1 MTSPINQSAAATATG
16 LTSPGPSPF
25 LHAVLAQTRAELTL
39 TARRGE
45 SVLITIIVPA
55 VLLVFFASLKLV
67 PASFGKPIDYLL
79 PGMLALAII
88 STGMVS
94 LGIATAYERYYGV
107 LKRLG
112 SSPLPRGG
120 LLLAKAISVLVVELA
135 QTALLLVLAIALY
148 GWRPQGSFWAALLVL
163 VLGSACFAGLGMAMA
178 GGLRA
183 EATLAGANA
192 LFLVFLLLGGS
203 VLPVDHLPG
212 FLADLARILPAAPL
226 TDALRAAMTGSGALP
241 PASLLLLAVWAIIFL
256 AVAARTF
263 KWE

>member
-1 MTSPINQSAAATATG
+1 MSAQATTVPTPA
-16 LTSPGPSPF
+16 PAVPARRASPF
-25 LHAVLAQTRAELTL
+25 ARAVLAQTRAELTL

-55 VLLVFFASLKLV
+55 ALLIFFAALKLV
-67 PASFGKPIDYLL
+67 PAGFGKPINYLL
-79 PGMLALAII
+79 PGMLSLAIL

-120 LLLAKAISVLVVELA
+120 LLLAKALSVLVVEIA
-135 QTALLLVLAIALY
+135 QTILLLALAISLY
-148 GWRPQGSFWAALLVL
+148 GWRPQGSFWAALLVFL
-163 VLGSACFAGLGMAMA
+163 LGSACFAGLGMLMA

-212 FLADLARILPAAPL
+212 FLADLARVLPAAPL
-226 TDALRAAMTGSGALP
+226 TDALRAAMTGTGALP
-241 PASLLLLAVWAIIFL
+241 LSSVLLLALWSIIFL
-256 AVAARTF
+256 GLAARTF

>member
-1 MTSPINQSAAATATG
+1 MSVHDSVRQPAAPARG
-16 LTSPGPSPF
+16 SSPF
-25 LHAVLAQTRAELTL
+25 LRAVFAQTKAELTL

-55 VLLVFFASLKLV
+55 VLLIFFAALKLV
-67 PASFGKPIDYLL
+67 PAGFGKPIDYLL
-79 PGMLALAII
+79 PGMLALAIM

-120 LLLAKAISVLVVELA
+120 LLLAKALAVLVVEVA
-135 QTALLLVLAIALY
+135 QTVLLVALAVGLY
-148 GWRPQGSFWAALLVL
+148 GWRPQGSFWTALLVFL
-163 VLGSACFAGLGMAMA
+163 LGSACFAGLGMAMA
-178 GGLRA
+178 GALRA

-192 LFLVFLLLGGS
+192 LYLVLLMLGGS
-203 VLPVDHLPG
+203 VLPVDHLLG
-212 FLADLARILPAAPL
+212 FLADLARVLPAAPL
-226 TDALRAAMTGSGALP
+226 TDALRAALMGSGALP
-241 PASLLLLAVWAIIFL
+241 LSSLLLLAVWAAIFL
-256 AVAARTF
+256 VLAARTF